1 MKQIAENRI
10 FTVLSR
16 SHMRGDEIAIAA
28 GTFSHPRVW
37 GKKVVESREETVREN
52 RKRKQKGRQRCE
64 REGAERDREG
74 KNGWEERTIA
84 M

>member
-16 SHMRGDEIAIAA
+16 SHMRGEEIAISA

-37 GKKVVESREETVREN
+37 GKKVAESW
-52 RKRKQKGRQRCE
+52 G
-64 REGAERDREG
+64 GA
-74 KNGWEERTIA
+74 GWRSLGERTRGKTEA
-84 M
+84 EEGRSRWGSEQEARAKVT

>member
-16 SHMRGDEIAIAA
+16 SHMRGEEIAISA

-37 GKKVVESREETVREN
+37 GKQVVRAGEEQAGGTWEGE
-52 RKRKQKGRQRCE
+52 QKERQRLK
-64 REGAERDREG
+64 REGIGRWG
-74 KNGWEERTIA
+74 GGW
-84 M
+84 